1 MAMLIT
7 IEGIEGVG
15 KSTQVKL
22 LENYF
27 LEKKIPFVS
36 TREPGGTK
44 ICEKIRNILLH
55 DEMHPLTEILLYE
68 AARAE
73 HFTNIIEPALHSQK
87 VVLCDRFM
95 DASVAYQGYG
105 RGIDVKLIE
114 NLNSIATKN
123 TKPNLTFILDM
134 DVENAFK
141 RLEQRGSTP
150 DRFEKL
156 NKDFYEKVRKGYLD
170 IASKEPNRVKI
181 INSLQEIKKVHNEII
196 MHLKY

>member
-1 MAMLIT
+1 MLIT
-7 IEGIEGVG
+7 VEGIEGVG

-27 LEKKIPFVS
+27 LEKKVSFIS

-73 HFTNIIEPALHSQK
+73 HFTNIIEPALKNKK
-87 VVLCDRFM
+87 VVLCDRFI

-105 RGIDVKLIE
+105 RGINVELIE

-123 TKPNLTFILDM
+123 TKPDLTFILDM
-134 DVENAFK
+134 DIDNASK

-181 INSLQEIKKVHNEII
+181 INSLQEIQKVHNDIV